1 MNFIDEVVV
10 KLESGKGGAGAA
22 TFHREKHVPLG
33 GPNGADGGAGGDII
47 LVADRHLRTLSD
59 FKLKSEFKAEDGTPA
74 NANKSGKDGKD
85 LEIRLP
91 VGTVVSDA
99 ETGEVYGDLNVDGMR
114 FVICQGGR
122 GGQGNLHYTNSVH
135 QAPKYAQL
143 GAPSDELSVKL
154 ELKLLADA
162 GLIGLPNAGKSTL
175 LSQSTKARPKIGNY
189 PFTTISPNLGVANIA
204 HKSFVLADLPG
215 LIEGASEGHGL
226 GHQFLKHTE
235 RTKVLVHVVDAFPID
250 GSDPWENYQL
260 IENELGLYSADL
272 ASRPRVI
279 ALNKMDLQSLGDI
292 EAVEANFRQTSHPI
306 FRVSGATGE
315 GIERLL
321 FHLAEVI
328 EEADAH
334 APATVVT
341 LPSRPRMDDSWDVEE
356 TEDGFR
362 VVGARIA
369 RLVAMTDTTK
379 REALYGLHK
388 KLERIGVINKL
399 RQMGAEDG
407 DTVEIDGWQFEFT
420 DW

>member
-22 TFHREKHVPLG
+22 SFHREKHVPLG
-33 GPNGADGGAGGDII
+33 GPNGADGGSGGDII
-47 LVADRHLRTLSD
+47 LIADRHLRTLSD
-59 FKLKSEFKAEDGTPA
+59 FKLKSEFKAEDGTQA
-74 NANKSGKDGKD
+74 VGNKNGKDGKD

-91 VGTVVSDA
+91 VGTIITDA
-99 ETGEVYGDLNVDGMR
+99 ESGELYADLNIEGMR

-143 GAPSDELSVKL
+143 GAPSDELTVKL

-175 LSQSTKARPKIGNY
+175 LSQVTKARPKIGNY
-189 PFTTISPNLGVANIA
+189 PFTTLSPNLGVANIA
-204 HKSFVLADLPG
+204 NNSFVIADLPG

-226 GHQFLKHTE
+226 GHRFLKHTE

-250 GSDPWENYQL
+250 ETDPWDNYNL
-260 IENELGLYSADL
+260 IENEIALYSAEL
-272 ASRPRVI
+272 AARPRVI
-279 ALNKMDLQSLGDI
+279 CLNKMDLQTMGDI
-292 EAVEANFRQTSHPI
+292 DAVEAKFRQTSYPI
-306 FRVSGATGE
+306 FRISGVTGE
-315 GIERLL
+315 GVERLL
-321 FHLAEVI
+321 YHLAQVI
-328 EEADAH
+328 EEEDAH
-334 APATVVT
+334 APAQVVT
-341 LPSRPRMDDSWDVEE
+341 LPSRPRMSDEWGVEK
-356 TEDGFR
+356 TANGFK
-362 VVGARIA
+362 VTGARIA

-399 RQMGAEDG
+399 RQLGAEDG
-407 DTVEIDGWQFEFT
+407 DTVDIDGWQFEFT